1 MRDVGGGR
9 QGDRRRECGSDA
21 RAAQAPACRGPRPG
35 WCLAAHALPPVDAA
49 IEEAIMR
56 RRRRQWK
63 PRRFDAA
70 GAAAAAPA
78 AEGQGAQASVGVT
91 NGNVRSTNTAIWP
104 RVTGASGQ

>member
-1 MRDVGGGR
+1 
-9 QGDRRRECGSDA
+9 
-21 RAAQAPACRGPRPG
+21 
-35 WCLAAHALPPVDAA
+35 
-49 IEEAIMR
+49 MR